1 MQLTSPTGTII
12 VFTVAI
18 SAGLRAQNAF
28 EVASLKRNTSAT
40 DSMRFPPPSN
50 GQFAVANVSL
60 KVLISYGFNV
70 QGSDISG
77 DPAWVASDKYDVT
90 AKAATANVSLDQY
103 RLMLQALLTDRFKL
117 GAHRET
123 KERNGSRLVA

>member
-1 MQLTSPTGTII
+1 MAVG
-12 VFTVAI
+12 
-18 SAGLRAQNAF
+18 AGLRAQKNAVPAERVGL
-28 EVASLKRNTSAT
+28 EVASVKRHNSAT

-60 KVLISYGFNV
+60 KVLISYAFNV

-90 AKAATANVSLDQY
+90 AKATTAANS
-103 RLMLQALLTDRFKL
+103 
-117 GAHRET
+117 
-123 KERNGSRLVA
+123 